1 MNDTM
6 RANIIFGREFE
17 EEYFWKVVHAC
28 SLAQDM
34 ESWPDKDLTLI
45 GERGINISGGQ
56 RARLALARTVYS
68 RADVYILDDPLS
80 AVDAHVKRHILDNV
94 ILSTGL
100 LGDKLRVVTTH
111 AESMLPFC
119 NQIVTV
125 GDNTVSVVHQEPKEH
140 TCIAP
145 VAAIEVA
152 AVCDPTLDDAESDTT
167 PAISAADGNAEVAVA
182 EKATAADPD
191 AAKEQALPEKHSF
204 MSNARY
210 VLNLCGWHIIGA
222 VIITASFR
230 PLTKF
235 ILDGYNIA
243 ALKENAKSSIVSHD
257 AVLWYLKICLLKSV
271 TN

>member
-1 MNDTM
+1 
-6 RANIIFGREFE
+6 
-17 EEYFWKVVHAC
+17 
-28 SLAQDM
+28 M

-111 AESMLPFC
+111 TESMLPFC

-125 GDNTVSVVHQEPKEH
+125 GDKTVSVVHQEPKEH
-140 TCIAP
+140 TCIAL

-152 AVCDPTLDDAESDTT
+152 AASDPTLDEAEPDTT
-167 PAISAADGNAEVAVA
+167 PATSAADSNAEDAAA
-182 EKATAADPD
+182 EKAPATDSD

-204 MSNARY
+204 ISNARY

-243 ALKENAKSSIVSHD
+243 ALKENAKSST
-257 AVLWYLKICLLKSV
+257 CCG
-271 TN
+271 T

>member
-1 MNDTM
+1 
-6 RANIIFGREFE
+6 
-17 EEYFWKVVHAC
+17 
-28 SLAQDM
+28 
-34 ESWPDKDLTLI
+34 
-45 GERGINISGGQ
+45 
-56 RARLALARTVYS
+56 
-68 RADVYILDDPLS
+68 
-80 AVDAHVKRHILDNV
+80 
-94 ILSTGL
+94 
-100 LGDKLRVVTTH
+100 
-111 AESMLPFC
+111 MLPFC

-125 GDNTVSVVHQEPKEH
+125 CDGTVSVTHQEPKEH

-152 AVCDPTLDDAESDTT
+152 AASDPTPNEPESDTT
-167 PAISAADGNAEVAVA
+167 LAISAADSNAEGAIADSNAEVVVA
-182 EKATAADPD
+182 EKAPAANPD

-210 VLNLCGWHIIGA
+210 VLDLCGWHIISA

-235 ILDGYNIA
+235 VLDGYNIA

-271 TN
+271 TSKVLYMLEDYVSNLVSG